1 VTALRLPWAFLVR
14 DARIEASYK
23 AGLVL
28 RAASGLVT
36 VLLFYFVAEVVRRVD
51 DTSFQSY
58 GGYFGFVVV
67 GLAVLAYMGQ
77 GIGEMAGRT
86 RESQASGVLELLV
99 LSPAR
104 QPALL
109 VSASLPGYVF
119 GALTLTVFLL
129 TAAAL
134 GVDFGGANVP
144 FALLSLVVATASF
157 VALGLFGAA
166 LVFVTKRG
174 NPVAWAIRTSSM
186 LLAGVLYPV
195 EVLPQPLRA
204 LSEAVPLTYVLELER
219 GALLL
224 GQGFGELWQ
233 ELAVLA
239 GLTAVY
245 LPLGLVAC
253 RAALRVARTDGNLT
267 S

>member
-1 VTALRLPWAFLVR
+1 MTALRLPWAFLVR
-14 DARIEASYK
+14 DARVEASYK

-28 RAASGLVT
+28 RVLGGLFT

-51 DTSFQSY
+51 DSSFQLF

-67 GLAVLAYMGQ
+67 GLAVLAYMTL
-77 GIGEMAGRT
+77 GIGGVASGT

-104 QPALL
+104 HPALI

-144 FALLSLVVATASF
+144 LALLSLVLATASF
-157 VALGLFGAA
+157 VALGLFAAA

-204 LSEAVPLTYVLELER
+204 LSEAVPLTHALELER

-224 GQGFGELWQ
+224 GQGLGELWQ
-233 ELAVLA
+233 ELTVLA
-239 GLTAVY
+239 GLTAV
-245 LPLGLVAC
+245 LFPLGLAAC
-253 RAALRVARTDGNLT
+253 RLALRMARTDGSLT
-267 S
+267 I